1 MNSFIGTQPLRTFL
15 FLAVLTTALVPQTLH
30 GEEEKWQLA
39 MNNAELRDIVEEISG
54 ILGTTVVL
62 DPRVSGRITVM
73 SRQALDR
80 EGVRR
85 LFYSVLDAHNFT
97 VIDEGDRI
105 LITPVTEA
113 KTRAG
118 QDSAKTATASQFVT
132 QVIELNT
139 SSAADIAGL
148 VRPLVSA
155 NGYVGPSVSA
165 NALVITDTAANVGRI
180 AKVVRQLDS
189 GQNNLHAV
197 VQLKHAQ
204 AADVATII
212 ESSLGKRNADTA
224 IQVLPDT
231 RTNRLIV
238 IGPPA
243 VRQRLLDLARGLDT
257 PATASLDN
265 ARVIRLR
272 HSNAKQ
278 LAEVLEAMGQGRK
291 QASPVNGVKD
301 NSSGAPFT
309 IKADESQ
316 NALVLIA
323 EPAQIRTIE
332 NIVRQLDQPRA
343 QVLIHAAIVEI
354 SGDIAQAVGVQWSFS
369 GGDAKG
375 FINFP
380 GTDIPIIGGLN
391 FDENKSAPEGALLQ
405 LGGDRFGA
413 LISALASNTHSNLL
427 STPSLL
433 TLDNQEAEIIVGQNV
448 PFKTGS
454 YATNSNGADNP
465 FTTVERKDVG
475 ISLKIKPYINEGST
489 LRLEVEQEVSDIA
502 PSVSGIDSSDLIT
515 NKRALKSTILADDGE
530 IIVIGGLIRDSV
542 RTQQSGVPLLRDIPY
557 LGALFRW
564 TRDTQTK
571 SNLMV
576 FLRPTIVRSKEDL
589 ADVSQQRYNALR
601 QLSQPG
607 AHGNN
612 SLLLPAEAR
621 QLFEPA
627 MDAPVFDLRKQMP
640 VTP

>member
-1 MNSFIGTQPLRTFL
+1 MNSVLGAQALRPVL
-15 FLAVLTTALVPQTLH
+15 FFVAMTIALFH
-30 GEEEKWQLA
+30 GALEAEEEKWQLA
-39 MNNAELRDIVEEISG
+39 MNNAELRDIVEEISN

-105 LITPVTEA
+105 LITPVAEA
-113 KTRAG
+113 RTRAG
-118 QDSAKTATASQFVT
+118 QGSEKTATASQYVT
-132 QVIELNT
+132 RVIDLNT

-155 NGYVGPSVSA
+155 SGYVGPSVSA
-165 NALVITDTAANVGRI
+165 NALVVTDTAANVARI
-180 AKVVRQLDS
+180 GKVVRQLDS
-189 GQNNLHAV
+189 GQNNLHTV
-197 VQLKHAQ
+197 VQLRHAQ
-204 AADVATII
+204 AADVAPVI
-212 ESSLGKRNADTA
+212 EASLGKRNAESA
-224 IQVLPDT
+224 IQVLADN
-231 RTNRLIV
+231 RTNRLIF

-243 VRQRLLDLARGLDT
+243 VRQRLTELARGLDT
-257 PATASLDN
+257 PATATLDN

-272 HSNAKQ
+272 HSDAKQ
-278 LAEVLEAMGQGRK
+278 LAEILESMGQGRK
-291 QASPVNGVKD
+291 QAPGVGNARD
-301 NSSGAPFT
+301 ASTGATFM

-323 EPAQIRTIE
+323 EPAQVRTIE
-332 NIVRQLDQPRA
+332 SIVRQLDQPRA

-354 SGDIAQAVGVQWSFS
+354 SGDIAEAVGVQWNLNT
-369 GGDAKG
+369 GDAKG

-380 GTDIPIIGGLN
+380 GTDIPIVGGLT
-391 FDENKSAPEGALLQ
+391 FDEKKSAPEGAILQ
-405 LGGDRFGA
+405 LGSDRFGA

-489 LRLEVEQEVSDIA
+489 LRLEVQQEVSDIA

-542 RTQQSGVPLLRDIPY
+542 RTQKSGVPLLRDIPY

-564 TRDTQTK
+564 SRDTQTK

-589 ADVSQQRYNALR
+589 SQVSQQRYNALR
-601 QLSQPG
+601 DLSKSG
-607 AHGNN
+607 AGENN

-621 QLFEPA
+621 QLFEPVS
-627 MDAPVFDLRKQMP
+627 DAPVFDLRGKAP
-640 VTP
+640 